1 MAEHK
6 EVPEREYPPKVDYS
20 AVVKGM
26 RRVSVI
32 DLAFHVLM
40 ATLLITGVVIDLLGP
55 LLGGWLLLIRSV
67 VHGYLGALFVVVFV
81 VYGAHVAYS
90 KKMRTVL
97 TATNYV
103 DFLFYII
110 LIITGVTLASA
121 NTPWIEF
128 IPQLRGI
135 LSPIAPLAPAIHVA
149 ATYVWILFSL
159 VFPGGLLHGL
169 ASVYLISHLKKR
181 FKLEHN
187 E

>member
-1 MAEHK
+1 
-6 EVPEREYPPKVDYS
+6 
-20 AVVKGM
+20 
-26 RRVSVI
+26 
-32 DLAFHVLM
+32 
-40 ATLLITGVVIDLLGP
+40 
-55 LLGGWLLLIRSV
+55 
-67 VHGYLGALFVVVFV
+67 
-81 VYGAHVAYS
+81 
-90 KKMRTVL
+90 MRTVL